1 MRGIE
6 QFGLEVLETS
16 LMKEDW
22 AEEIVELIKYLP
34 SMHEGL
40 GSIPRT
46 HLKSNNQ
53 TGREDL
59 LVS

>member
-1 MRGIE
+1 
-6 QFGLEVLETS
+6 
-16 LMKEDW
+16 MKEDW